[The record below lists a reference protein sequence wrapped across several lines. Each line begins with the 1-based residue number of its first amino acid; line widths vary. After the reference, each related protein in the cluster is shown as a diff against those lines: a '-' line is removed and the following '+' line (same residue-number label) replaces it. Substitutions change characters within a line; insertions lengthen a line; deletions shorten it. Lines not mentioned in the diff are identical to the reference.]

1 MTKLQKIVGG
11 ALLTLSV
18 GVIAIQF
25 AYSTTFVKTKA
36 NEVAYLNA
44 DNSPELLSDNTGT
57 MVDENGVTWE
67 YNNAEDYAAGHVT
80 INNGGYFGVSSSSSW
95 GIAGIQSLRVDYTAD
110 TQSELWLLTSIDG
123 LDWGEQLIL
132 EDDVSTTLVKN
143 WKYIR
148 FYNYSSSD
156 SAIDIDCLYI
166 DRVCAE
172 TVASEDVDSARAS
185 KVVAHSNNLTVYEE
199 TTEVSP
205 LGGSVEAVRFEK
217 SGKESSNVIFSF
229 WRTYTCLEVANQ
241 KLEYDLKVGTNYG
254 KTVELLS
261 NNKTVGLVINSND
274 ATSFISTPLGDN
286 WYHIEIPMNAFFTF
300 ISGYDND
307 NVPPNNLATT
317 VIDSVKFNV
326 GTSTIDNLRISGSQC
341 SMGFFNSPRY
351 TPTVGSALWV
361 KASWVGVL
369 HSCTLTC
376 NDETVAKP
384 IPTTDEHLR
393 NASPFYIKCLSSG
406 TVTVTITL
414 VVGYNRQQLPSITKT
429 FTIS

>member
-11 ALLTLSV
+11 ALVTLSA

-25 AYSTTFVKTKA
+25 AYNADIVKTNA
-36 NEVAYLNA
+36 NEVAYL
-44 DNSPELLSDNTGT
+44 DSSNSPELTNGEGT
-57 MVDENGVTWE
+57 MEDSKGVIWE
-67 YNNAEDYAAGHVT
+67 YHNAADYASGHVS
-80 INNGGYFGVSSSSSW
+80 IGHKGYFGISSNSNYGVS
-95 GIAGIQSLRVDYTAD
+95 GIQSLKVDYTAD
-110 TQSELWLLTSIDG
+110 AQSELWLLTSIDG
-123 LDWGEQLIL
+123 TEWGEQLIL
-132 EDDVSTTLVKN
+132 QDNESTTLAKN

-156 SAIDIDCLYI
+156 SSIDIDCLYL

-199 TTEVSP
+199 TTDVSP
-205 LGGSVEAVRFEK
+205 LGGSIEAVRFEK
-217 SGKESSNVIFSF
+217 SGKESSTVTFSL

-241 KLEYDLKVGTNYG
+241 KLEYDLKVTTNYG
-254 KTVELLS
+254 KTVELLG

-274 ATSFISTPLGDN
+274 ASSFISTPLGDN
-286 WYHIEIPMNAFFTF
+286 WYHIEIPMNTFFSF
-300 ISGYDND
+300 ISGYGTD
-307 NVPPNNLATT
+307 NVPPTNLATT
-317 VIDSVKFNV
+317 VIDSIKFNV
-326 GTSTIDNLRISGSQC
+326 GSSTIDNLRISGSQC
-341 SMGFFNSPRY
+341 APGFYNSPRY
-351 TPTVGSALWV
+351 TPTVNSALWV
-361 KASWVGVL
+361 KVSWVGVL

-384 IPTTDEHLR
+384 LPTTDPNLKH
-393 NASPFYIKCLSSG
+393 ASPFYIECVGAG
-406 TVTVTITL
+406 TVTVTVTL

>member
-1 MTKLQKIVGG
+1 MTKLHKIVGG
-11 ALLTLSV
+11 ALLTLSA

-25 AYSTTFVKTKA
+25 ACSTTFVKTKA

-44 DNSPELLSDNTGT
+44 DNSPELLSNNTGT

-67 YNNAEDYAAGHVT
+67 YSNAEDYATGHVT

-172 TVASEDVDSARAS
+172 TVASEDVDSAHSTRIA
-185 KVVAHSNNLTVYEE
+185 AHSANLTVYSE
-199 TTEVSP
+199 TSDVSP

-217 SGKESSNVIFSF
+217 SGKESSNVTFSF

-286 WYHIEIPMNAFFTF
+286 WYHIEIPMNTFFTF

>member
-11 ALLTLSV
+11 ALVTLSV

-25 AYSTTFVKTKA
+25 AYNADIVKTNA
-36 NEVAYLNA
+36 NEVAYL
-44 DNSPELLSDNTGT
+44 DSSNSPELTNGEGT
-57 MVDENGVTWE
+57 MEDSKGVTWE
-67 YNNAEDYAAGHVT
+67 YHNAADYASGHVS
-80 INNGGYFGVSSSSSW
+80 IGHKGYFGISSNSNYGVS
-95 GIAGIQSLRVDYTAD
+95 GIQSLKVDYTAD
-110 TQSELWLLTSIDG
+110 AQSELWLLTSIDG
-123 LDWGEQLIL
+123 TEWGEQLIL
-132 EDDVSTTLVKN
+132 QDNESTTLAKN

-156 SAIDIDCLYI
+156 SSIDIDCLYL

-185 KVVAHSNNLTVYEE
+185 KVVSHSNNLTVYEE
-199 TTEVSP
+199 TTDVSP
-205 LGGSVEAVRFEK
+205 LGGSIEAVRFEK
-217 SGKESSNVIFSF
+217 SGKESSTVTFSL

-241 KLEYDLKVGTNYG
+241 KLEYDLKVTTNYG
-254 KTVELLS
+254 KTVELLG

-274 ATSFISTPLGDN
+274 ASSFISTPLGDN
-286 WYHIEIPMNAFFTF
+286 WYHIEIPMNTFFSF
-300 ISGYDND
+300 ISGYNND

-361 KASWVGVL
+361 KVSWVGVL

-384 IPTTDEHLR
+384 LPTTDEHLKH
-393 NASPFYIKCLSSG
+393 ASPFYIKCLSAGSV
-406 TVTVTITL
+406 TVTVTL